1 MKQARLSFQDRFL
14 LAFEREDLPFNSYFY
29 FESDTPFDLP
39 KVKDAF
45 VKYLELEPQ
54 LSITSCYKTG
64 NCVYGEFSKHDFENA
79 FMEINE
85 SSESDFLERSFPF
98 KEVPPVRV
106 ASLKKGGKYLL
117 IFSFH
122 HPLFDGHAQMNFLKD
137 YFDIYHGKNYI
148 PRKEND
154 LVHFRSYFYSA
165 PLRWYFK
172 LLKDWIIPEK
182 KSAQKIRISRLADQE
197 PASRKMGY
205 SLMEYDRK
213 AIDLSLRKTRLS
225 STAFFSICAIRAFDK
240 IQKERNEIENPIVV
254 YIPKSLRA
262 ELKNMRA
269 YQNLIGFIWMK
280 FSRKT
285 IEQNNFTAYFRDF
298 YKFRSSP
305 DEIRKVLFVA
315 SLITRLT
322 PYQKLRGLL
331 KKKELK
337 VHDSSILISSG
348 RTPKE
353 VEFPPIFK
361 EAKFYA
367 RGVMHRSPGIG
378 MLVTSNDEKDF
389 VCVEFLRDAFHT
401 ETISRFCEILDQEIN
416 HYKFDS

>member
-1 MKQARLSFQDRFL
+1 MKQAKLSFQDRFL

-29 FESDTPFDLP
+29 FESAIPFDLI
-39 KVKDAF
+39 KVKAAF
-45 VKYLELEPQ
+45 LKYLELEPQ
-54 LSITSCYKTG
+54 LSITSNYKTG
-64 NCVYGEFSKHDFENA
+64 ECLFGKFSKDIHEQCFQEIHEN
-79 FMEINE
+79 EE
-85 SSESDFLERSFPF
+85 SAFLERPFNF
-98 KEVPPVRV
+98 KEGPAVRI
-106 ASLKKGGKYLL
+106 ASIKKADKNLL

-137 YFDIYHGKNYI
+137 FFDIYNEREFI
-148 PRKEND
+148 PRKED
-154 LVHFRSYFYSA
+154 ELVHFRSYFFSA
-165 PLRWYFK
+165 PLSWYFK
-172 LLKDWIIPEK
+172 LLRDWLLPEK
-182 KSAQKIRISRLADQE
+182 KSAQKVRISRLVDQE

-213 AIDLSLRKTRLS
+213 TIDLSLRKTRLS

-240 IQKERNEIENPIVV
+240 IQKERNESENPIVV

-269 YQNLIGFIWMK
+269 FQNLIGFIWMK

-285 IEQNNFTAYFRDF
+285 IDQNNFTSYFRDF
-298 YKFRSSP
+298 YKFRSST

-315 SLITRLT
+315 ALITRLST
-322 PYQKLRGLL
+322 YQKLRGLL

-378 MLVTSNDEKDF
+378 VLVTSNDEKDF
-389 VCVEFLRDAFHT
+389 ICVEFLKDAFMP
-401 ETISRFCEILDQEIN
+401 ETIARFCELLDQEIS

>member
-1 MKQARLSFQDRFL
+1 MKKAKLSFQDRFL

-29 FESDTPFDLP
+29 FESEVPFDLA
-39 KVKDAF
+39 KVKATF
-45 VKYLELEPQ
+45 FQYLELEAQ
-54 LSITSCYKTG
+54 LSITSNYKTG
-64 NCVYGEFSKHDFENA
+64 ECYFGNFSKEIYEESFQEIHEN
-79 FMEINE
+79 EE
-85 SSESDFLERSFPF
+85 SAFLEKPF
-98 KEVPPVRV
+98 SYQAGPAVRI
-106 ASLKKGGKYLL
+106 ASLTKLNKHLL

-137 YFDIYHGKNYI
+137 FFDIYNGKAFI
-148 PRKEND
+148 ARGENI
-154 LVHFRSYFYSA
+154 VHFRKYFYTA

-172 LLKDWIIPEK
+172 LLKDWVFPEK
-182 KSAQKIRISRLADQE
+182 KSANKVRISRLFDRE
-197 PASRKMGY
+197 PESRKMGY
-205 SLMEYDRK
+205 ALLDYDRK
-213 AIDLSLRKTRLS
+213 TIDLSLRKTRLS
-225 STAFFSICAIRAFDK
+225 STAFFSICAIRALDK
-240 IQKERNEIENPIVV
+240 IQRERNETENPIVV

-269 YQNLIGFIWMK
+269 FQNLIGFIWMK

-285 IEQNNFTAYFRDF
+285 IEQDNFTAYFRDF

-315 SLITRLT
+315 ALITRLS

-331 KKKELK
+331 KKKEQK
-337 VHDSSILISSG
+337 VHDSSILVSSG

-378 MLVTSNDEKDF
+378 VLVTSNDEKDF
-389 VCVEFLRDAFHT
+389 ICVEFLKDAFFP
-401 ETISRFCEILDQEIN
+401 ETISRFCELLDQEIS